1 MVFRRIRGLLTAAA
15 LWGVALACTAIVF
28 TSAFFFASS
37 NHGSVRDLV
46 HELAD
51 LLPMAFGLGGF
62 AGALFG
68 LLIVLA
74 ERGQTLRS
82 VSERRFRVWGGIA
95 GALSIAALEGLAR
108 IGHPHTSLIWV
119 FYAILGGGLAGA
131 SLAESMLRAARR
143 VDVESTSEQSQI
155 RPPVI

>member
-1 MVFRRIRGLLTAAA
+1 
-15 LWGVALACTAIVF
+15 
-28 TSAFFFASS
+28 
-37 NHGSVRDLV
+37 
-46 HELAD
+46 
-51 LLPMAFGLGGF
+51 
-62 AGALFG
+62 
-68 LLIVLA
+68 
-74 ERGQTLRS
+74 

-108 IGHPHTSLIWV
+108 FGHPHTSLIWV
-119 FYAILGGGLAGA
+119 AYPILGGGLAGA